1 MEYRIDG
8 SAMRAARFAIR
19 MKQSD
24 LAVRLRELQI
34 GFGFSQAK
42 ISQMENSTEPW
53 PVTEWQAMCIG
64 VALRQPLSALCA
76 RDLAVA

>member
-1 MEYRIDG
+1 MEYKIDG
-8 SAMRAARFAIR
+8 AAMRAARFAIR

-24 LAVRLRELQI
+24 LAIRLRELQI
-34 GFGFSQAK
+34 GFGFSAAR
-42 ISQMENSTEPW
+42 ISNMETGRDQR

-76 RDLAVA
+76 RELAVA